1 MKPTHFVVFFTLM
14 SVMSCKTD
22 NKALNNVN
30 TFTGHWDIIN
40 AELNGQE
47 APALDK
53 IYYEFST
60 GDSVKTN
67 FTISEQDETGTF
79 TVKEDKIIQNTAEPI
94 EFQIVNKTD
103 STLEMTTALR
113 GFDFKLNLR
122 KTY

>member
-1 MKPTHFVVFFTLM
+1 MKPTHFVVFFTLL

-22 NKALNNVN
+22 DKALNNAN

-67 FTISEQDETGTF
+67 FTISEQEETGTF
-79 TVKEDKIIQNTAEPI
+79 TVKEDKIIQHTAEPI

-113 GFDFKLNLR
+113 GFDFKLNLK